1 MTAEELLK
9 IWSECCKETDDCYR
23 CFFTSICP
31 FNMPRNPIKTLTT
44 EAIESFI
51 ERAEE
56 KFGRAENHFRDA
68 EKIVRDDNH
77 SIGIMLDEGAKMPTR
92 AHDADAGYDLYRKLD
107 GWKNM
112 IVAPRSSE
120 IFDTGVHIAIP
131 RGFVGFIKSKSG
143 LNVNH
148 GLLSDGVIDSG
159 YTGSIRVKLYNRG
172 DEAYIVHPGDKISQ
186 LVILPIIT
194 PRLEI
199 VDSLDETERGDKGFG
214 SSGR

>member
-1 MTAEELLK
+1 MTAAELLK
-9 IWSECCKETDDCYR
+9 IWAESCKETDDCDR
-23 CFFTSICP
+23 CFSAEMCP
-31 FNMPRNPIKTLTT
+31 FDMMIKTHTAG
-44 EAIESFI
+44 EIDSFI
-51 ERAEE
+51 ERAEKRFE
-56 KFGRAENHFRDA
+56 GTKDHFRDA
-68 EKIVRDDNH
+68 KKMMREDNH
-77 SIGIMLDEGAKMPTR
+77 SIEIMLDEGAKMPTR

-172 DEAYIVHPGDKISQ
+172 DNAYIVHPGDKISQ

-199 VDSLDETERGDKGFG
+199 VNSLDETERGENGFG